1 MKKRL
6 FVLCCAVLLALGT
19 CLPAGAEREIPPC
32 LRFRQ
37 KMTTTKMRNNRNSF
51 VTVPETALPEVD
63 REIAEAVNRLYAAA
77 EPFLAEKGAIASC
90 QDRIDAGPYITRVGD
105 RWMSFLTVGRVTHGI
120 EQVFVAFDARVYN
133 METGER
139 VTLDRIIDAEKGG
152 WEFLSAEV
160 RRQLDAHFPLLEA
173 DEAALDALCAPDTLK
188 NTAFTLSPGHITLHW
203 HAHDLYPD
211 APEGLLRV
219 TIYYPELKPYMTE
232 TAIAETDCTGYP
244 LAALT
249 YDDGPGRGT
258 SDALM
263 NQLRLYGAEA
273 TFFNIGERMHL
284 FPSVLHREY
293 DVGYSVQSHNW
304 IHDVKAYPKPE
315 QLAEWIRRSDEELS
329 SIIGIGPTLLRPP
342 GGNEVS
348 FLKAG
353 CPLPLIHWSA
363 ISGDADASQMED
375 IDAVAHRVFGCRDGD
390 IILCHDI
397 NNRAPAYASTYLPRL
412 TEKRGFLLVTVED
425 LCVLRGVELLP
436 GQVYTNCP
444 PEK

>member
-6 FVLCCAVLLALGT
+6 LVLCCAVLLALGA
-19 CLPAGAEREIPPC
+19 CLPAGAEREIPQC

-63 REIAEAVNRLYAAA
+63 SEIAGIVDRLYAAA
-77 EPFLAEKGAIASC
+77 EPYLADEGVASF

-152 WEFLSAEV
+152 WEYLSAEV
-160 RRQLDAHFPLLEA
+160 SRQLDAHFPLLKA
-173 DEAALDALCAPDTLK
+173 DEAALDALCAPEALK
-188 NTAFTLSPGHITLHW
+188 NAAFTLSPGHITLHW

-219 TIYYPELKPYMTE
+219 TIYYPDLKPFMTE
-232 TAIAETDCTGYP
+232 TAITETDCTGYP

-249 YDDGPGRGT
+249 YDDGPGRGS

-273 TFFNIGERMHL
+273 TFFNVGERMHL
-284 FPSVLHREY
+284 FPGVLHREY
-293 DVGYSVQSHNW
+293 DAGYSVQSHNW
-304 IHDVKAYPKPE
+304 IHDTKARPKPE

-342 GGNEVS
+342 GGNEGS
-348 FLKAG
+348 FIKAG
-353 CPLPLIHWSA
+353 ASMPLIHWSSV
-363 ISGDADASQMED
+363 SGDMDASMMENSS
-375 IDAVAHRVFGCRDGD
+375 AVAQRVIRCHDGD
-390 IILCHDI
+390 IILCHDMSS
-397 NNRAPAYASTYLPRL
+397 RADSYALIYLPRL

-444 PEK
+444 PE

>member
-1 MKKRL
+1 MKKKL
-6 FVLCCAVLLALGT
+6 LAFCCAALLVLCAGV
-19 CLPAGAEREIPPC
+19 PAGAEREIPQC
-32 LRFRQ
+32 LRFTQ
-37 KMTTTKMRNNRNSF
+37 KMTTTKMQGNRIAF
-51 VTVPETALPEVD
+51 VTYPQTALPEVD
-63 REIAEAVNRLYAAA
+63 REIAAKVDELYAAA
-77 EPFLAEKGAIASC
+77 EPYLAEEKAMPSF

-105 RWMSFLTVGRVTHGI
+105 RWMSFLTIARVTHRT

-139 VTLDRIIDAEKGG
+139 VTLGSIIDGEKGG

-160 RRQLDAHFPLLEA
+160 RRQLSAHFPLLEA
-173 DEAALDALCAPDTLK
+173 DPQRLDVLCAKEALE
-188 NTAFTLSPGHITLHW
+188 NAAFTLSPGHITLHW

-219 TIYYPELKPYMTE
+219 TIYYPDLKPYMTE
-232 TAIAETDCTGYP
+232 TAIRETDCTGYP

-273 TFFNIGERMHL
+273 TFFTIGERLQL
-284 FPSVLHREY
+284 FPCVLHREY
-293 DVGYSVQSHNW
+293 DAGYSVQSHNW
-304 IHDVKAYPKPE
+304 VHDVNAFPKPA
-315 QLAEWIRRSDEELS
+315 QLEEWIRRMDETLS

-348 FLKAG
+348 FAKAE
-353 CPLPLIHWSA
+353 CPLPLIHWSR
-363 ISGDADASQMED
+363 ISGDADTSTLED
-375 IDAVAHRVFGCRDGD
+375 SDQVALRVFSCRDGD

-397 NNRAPAYASTYLPRL
+397 SDRAPTYASMYLPRL
-412 TEKRGFLLVTVED
+412 ANKRGFLLVTVED

-436 GQVYTNCP
+436 AQVYTNCP
-444 PEK
+444 PGQ